1 MYIVITEVDT
11 DQLKVGLKKYE
22 ERMHLRGAFRSTQKP
37 GSPGPSPGSHP
48 TSRVPWPL
56 NFFLEPKF
64 IKFTHFL

>member
-22 ERMHLRGAFRSTQKP
+22 ERMHLRGAFRSTRKP

-48 TSRVPWPL
+48 QAVYLGRLTFSL
-56 NFFLEPKF
+56 SLS
-64 IKFTHFL
+64 L